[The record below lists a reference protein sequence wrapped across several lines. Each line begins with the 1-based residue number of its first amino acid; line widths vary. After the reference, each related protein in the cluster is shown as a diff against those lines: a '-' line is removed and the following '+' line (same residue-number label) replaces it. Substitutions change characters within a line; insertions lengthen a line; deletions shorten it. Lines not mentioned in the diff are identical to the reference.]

1 MICEK
6 CGKEISDDLRFC
18 IYCGAPVVSKEPEL
32 DSGWEC
38 GSCGA
43 PLSLGDKFC
52 CACGTPVAWDDDD
65 TDPAAAVPVSWEPA
79 EDASGREDHLSDWDE
94 EDYGDSVTVTLNDPV
109 YDETDDETG
118 DIEAL
123 IPRELSFEESDPE
136 EPSPGLKGDLKG
148 GHPSAPSARYGKL
161 KHFKKPGDF

>member
-6 CGKEISDDLRFC
+6 CGREIADDLRFC

-43 PLSLGDKFC
+43 PLSFGDKFC
-52 CACGTPVAWDDDD
+52 CACGTPVAWDEDD

-79 EDASGREDHLSDWDE
+79 GGVPERDRYRADWDE
-94 EDYGDSVTVTLNDPV
+94 EDLGESETVTVGGYYNDE
-109 YDETDDETG
+109 DDDETG
-118 DIEAL
+118 NTELL
-123 IPRELSFEESDPE
+123 IPRRVSFEESDSEKPGL
-136 EPSPGLKGDLKG
+136 GLKGELTG
-148 GHPSAPSARYGKL
+148 GRPSAPSAGHGKL